1 MPQLDT
7 PAPGTTVGSGGMPG
21 YATPSN
27 GGFGNIQG
35 AYGAKP
41 PMSPTQSAFSTQN
54 SAYTNQADP
63 GNPNSNYNQIMQGY
77 RNLSSSVQPGGSNAP
92 PNFNYNVNIP
102 TYQTTSDYRNAINN
116 LSSLSQNGG
125 YTPQAIADLRARGVA
140 PIRAAYGNAQND
152 IARQRTL
159 QGGYSPNFTAASA
172 KMAREMSSQMAD
184 QVTNVNA
191 GIAQNQAQNELSASV
206 PLASTTAGEQAN
218 RNQFGLEAANM
229 GNQYG
234 LAKLNAQMQ
243 GYEIPIQTQLASLQ
257 GMNQLYG
264 TTPATTNMT
273 GNNALNIAGLQEN
286 IRQNNIRNG
295 MTTASLYGGA

>member
-1 MPQLDT
+1 MANSYT
-7 PAPGTTVGSGGMPG
+7 PDP
-21 YATPSN
+21 N
-27 GGFGNIQG
+27 GGITNVGGSTPNYAAPSFGTIGQRGLG
-35 AYGAKP
+35 AQPTP
-41 PMSPTQSAFSTQN
+41 PSPTQSAFSTQN
-54 SAYTNQADP
+54 TTFNTQANP
-63 GNPNSNYNQIMQGY
+63 AEPNSDYNKIMQGY
-77 RNLSSSVQPGGSNAP
+77 RNLASSAANSTA
-92 PNFNYNVNIP
+92 PNFNLPINIP
-102 TYQTTSDYRNAINN
+102 TYQTTGDYNNAIQN
-116 LSSLSQNGG
+116 LQGLSQNGG
-125 YTPQAIADLRARGVA
+125 YSAQNIADLRARGVS
-140 PIRAAYGNAQND
+140 PIRAAYGNAQED

-191 GIAQNQAQNELSASV
+191 GIAQNQAANKLAASV

-218 RNQFGLEAANM
+218 RNQFGLESANM
-229 GNQYG
+229 QNQYG

-243 GYEIPIQTQLASLQ
+243 AYEIPLQTQLAALGGETS
-257 GMNQLYG
+257 LYG

-295 MTTASLYGGA
+295 MAQGQIYGGA

>member
-1 MPQLDT
+1 MANSYT
-7 PAPGTTVGSGGMPG
+7 PDPNGGLTSVGGSTPNYAGPSSG
-21 YATPSN
+21 

-35 AYGAKP
+35 AWSPKP
-41 PMSPTQSAFSTQN
+41 PISPTQSAFQTQN
-54 SAYTNQADP
+54 NTFGAQADP
-63 GNPNSNYNQIMQGY
+63 TNYNSDYNKIMQGY
-77 RNLSSSVQPGGSNAP
+77 RNLASSAANGSA
-92 PNFNYNVNIP
+92 PNFNLGINIP
-102 TYQTTSDYRNAINN
+102 TYQTTGDYQNAIQN
-116 LSSLSQNGG
+116 LQGLSQNGG
-125 YTPQAIADLRARGVA
+125 YSDQNIANLRARGVS
-140 PIRAAYGNAQND
+140 PIRAAYGNAQAD
-152 IARQRTL
+152 ITRQRTL

-191 GIAQNQAQNELSASV
+191 GIAQNQAANKLAASV

-229 GNQYG
+229 GNQFG
-234 LAKLNAQMQ
+234 LQKLNAQMAA
-243 GYEIPIQTQLASLQ
+243 YEIPLQTQLAALGGETS
-257 GMNQLYG
+257 LYG

-295 MTTASLYGGA
+295 MQTASLYGGA